1 MRQALTDEELGQ
13 AVLRWITI
21 TQQLE
26 EIGHQLGR
34 LKAQYAE
41 AQYPDQIETL
51 QDLEPAKQRRAEL
64 QQRER
69 ELYSQSCHLGNEQAN
84 LDERIRA
91 TLPVNVWYRMDGH
104 RLRWTGD
111 ASPRLTYEEV
121 REGQK
126 AVSVVCAI
134 K

>member
-13 AVLRWITI
+13 AILRWITV

-41 AQYPDQIETL
+41 AQYPDQIESL
-51 QDLEPAKQRRAEL
+51 SDLEPAKQRKAEL

-69 ELYSQSCHLGNEQAN
+69 ELYSQSCRLGNEQAN
-84 LDERIRA
+84 LDEKIRA
-91 TLPVNVWYRMDGH
+91 TLPVNVWYRVDGH

-121 REGQK
+121 REAQK
-126 AVSVVCAI
+126 AMSGVCAI
-134 K
+134 R